1 MKRLNFKHIIMGL
14 AASSCLAFS
23 SCTDLSETLYDELT
37 EDNLDFNSEN
47 DVNSLK
53 GQAIAQFRYIYWAWN
68 GYFDLN
74 EECSD
79 TYMTPKR
86 ISIGWGDLY
95 VNMQDRKSV
104 V

>member
-47 DVNSLK
+47 DK
-53 GQAIAQFRYIYWAWN
+53 FA
-68 GYFDLN
+68 
-74 EECSD
+74 
-79 TYMTPKR
+79 
-86 ISIGWGDLY
+86 
-95 VNMQDRKSV
+95 
-104 V
+104 